1 MKAKF
6 RKRAMLHCT
15 ATSST
20 QHIKKLWSLNKK
32 CKSYQANCEILSK
45 SKMAAAYFQ
54 FPWQPMGKNIFFQNF
69 LNYNHTRVFTVK
81 KIVNTSIIEDFRKK
95 HQQMALTFSGIHLLI
110 KDGSTKRK
118 NRTME
123 VLSCRSWPESTG
135 YFHLNKICS

>member
-95 HQQMALTFSGIHLLI
+95 HQQMALITKYKKNPYTILL
-110 KDGSTKRK
+110 
-118 NRTME
+118 
-123 VLSCRSWPESTG
+123 L
-135 YFHLNKICS
+135 FHPVTWFYLYIF

>member
-95 HQQMALTFSGIHLLI
+95 HQQMALRQQDLI
-110 KDGSTKRK
+110 FVSLRYSSEGD
-118 NRTME
+118 
-123 VLSCRSWPESTG
+123 V
-135 YFHLNKICS
+135 

>member
-95 HQQMALTFSGIHLLI
+95 TPADGLTIQALLKILE
-110 KDGSTKRK
+110 K
-118 NRTME
+118 NTSR
-123 VLSCRSWPESTG
+123 WP
-135 YFHLNKICS
+135 